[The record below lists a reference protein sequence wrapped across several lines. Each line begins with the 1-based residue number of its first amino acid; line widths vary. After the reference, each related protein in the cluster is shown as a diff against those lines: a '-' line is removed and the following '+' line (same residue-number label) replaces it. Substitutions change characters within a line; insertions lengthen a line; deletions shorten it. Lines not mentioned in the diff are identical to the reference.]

1 MKGLKFYPTS
11 KLTSEPAMDA
21 GGRHK
26 THWSEKEKEAYHS
39 QQQQQLENQD
49 LCWFPKPQ
57 LPGKKEDHTML
68 AQTMGYITGKEP
80 QAQEP

>member
-26 THWSEKEKEAYHS
+26 THWSEKEKKAYHS
-39 QQQQQLENQD
+39 QQQQ
-49 LCWFPKPQ
+49 
-57 LPGKKEDHTML
+57 
-68 AQTMGYITGKEP
+68 
-80 QAQEP
+80 